1 MRLVRPKTTGG
12 DKVWAVLLTNETYL
26 PGVLALAHSLRSV
39 GSAYGLI
46 VLYTDTL
53 PSKVLSALSAR
64 FIDTQLIDYI
74 RPANGPN
81 YSNDPRFNDCWTKL
95 AAFSLTQYERVV
107 QLDADMLVLQNMD
120 ELMTLPL
127 DSATEASKGIST
139 RVLAAGHACVCNPL
153 HKKHYPTDWVPSNC
167 AFTTQHGT
175 PETAHQIAPACNASP
190 MGYLNGG
197 LLVLVPSAALW
208 ERILNYMHA
217 NASGMGFADQSVLSE
232 LFAGRWVPLPYIYN
246 ALRTMRWEGVHEVIW
261 RDDKVKNLH
270 YILDPKPWAAQ
281 TGEVGMRL
289 EKDPTYQWWVDLDQQ
304 RKTWDKNNGITD
316 GL

>member
-139 RVLAAGHACVCNPL
+139 RVLAAGHAC
-153 HKKHYPTDWVPSNC
+153 
-167 AFTTQHGT
+167 HGT